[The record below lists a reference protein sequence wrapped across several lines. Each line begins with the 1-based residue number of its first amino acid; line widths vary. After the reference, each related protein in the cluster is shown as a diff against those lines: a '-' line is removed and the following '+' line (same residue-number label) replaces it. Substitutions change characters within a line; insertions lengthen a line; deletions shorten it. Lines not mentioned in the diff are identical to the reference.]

1 MSEEMNIQE
10 QVDYAEELMTE
21 GGRSG
26 YSGEDGKPL
35 PYSEITDEFLLKAAI
50 PILQGFRIKSIKAG
64 GPDVVDLMRC
74 NLLIKNIAKR
84 VGLEWREEKTD
95 DGNVYMKGFW
105 DPQIEAYIGTT
116 DPNPFGDE
124 IE

>member
-1 MSEEMNIQE
+1 MNIQE